1 MNASE
6 LLANTL
12 SPDAHTRDDATQKLE
27 SAARENFPAY
37 VLMLASELV
46 NESSLAH
53 VRNAAGLALKNAL
66 SAREIARQTDYANR
80 WLALDEG
87 TRNKVKQDALMA
99 LASPAPKVGTV
110 AAQVVSAIAAVEL
123 PQGQWMDV
131 ISILLGFVSEQS
143 NTSLRVATLQ
153 AIGFTCEALQ
163 NKPEILSMR
172 SNEILTA
179 VIHGARK
186 EESSQEVQLAA
197 IQALLN
203 SLEFVRDNFEREG
216 ERNYIMQVVCEATQN
231 PSVPVQ
237 VGAFECLVKIMS
249 LYYDKMN
256 YYMERALFGLTVMGM
271 KHSEPEIALQA
282 IEFWSTVC
290 ELETELAWEASEAN
304 EYGEVP
310 ENESKFFAKIAMPE
324 IVPVLLDLLT
334 HQDEDADEDEWDVS
348 KAAATCL
355 GLLAQAVQDTIVA
368 AVIPFIEA
376 NIRASD
382 WHMREAA
389 VMTFGSILDGPD
401 PNVLTPLV
409 NQALPILID
418 MMADS
423 NIHVKDT
430 VAWTLGRI
438 CDLLISTIQPDVH
451 LHPLIS
457 ALVTG
462 LQDNPRIAANC
473 CWALMNLADQLG
485 YVEGDDQETFN
496 QPSVLSPYYEGV
508 VQALLRLTETTT
520 SEGQHRTAAYE
531 AITSF
536 ITHSTLDT
544 IPVVQNTAVT
554 ILMRMEQLLGMQNQ
568 IVGAD
573 DRNNWN
579 DLMSNFCA
587 VITSVIRKLN
597 DGIQPLADRI
607 MTLLLQ
613 LINAAGKTSTLLEDA
628 FLVVGALSAA
638 LEQGFAPY
646 IPAFLPHLYPA
657 LKAHEDT
664 QLCTVAVGIIGDISR
679 ALGDQTAQYSSAFMN
694 VLLENLQSDILNR
707 NVKISILS
715 CFGDIAMAIGP
726 AFEPY
731 LAATMGVLRQAGA
744 VQPNP
749 LDIDLVEYVSLLR
762 EGILEAYTGIVAGFK
777 NTPKVDLLL
786 PHVPSMLELV
796 QRCLA
801 DSERTESTIKLA
813 VGLVGDLADAFPNGQ
828 IKQFLLAEWIAN
840 ELRMKSRVSPETKK
854 TVRWA
859 REMVK
864 RATA

>member
-1 MNASE
+1 MSE
-6 LLANTL
+6 SKL
-12 SPDAHTRDDATQKLE
+12 SPLLGSRDIVLHIWPKHRDLLSFDPA
-27 SAARENFPAY
+27 SVAALLY
-37 VLMLASELV
+37 LQ
-46 NESSLAH
+46 
-53 VRNAAGLALKNAL
+53 LALPGHFSVAYCANPDL
-66 SAREIARQTDYANR
+66 SPS
-80 WLALDEG
+80 G

-99 LASPAPKVGTV
+99 LASTAGKVGTV

-131 ISILLGFVSEQS
+131 ITILLGFVSEQS
-143 NTSLRVATLQ
+143 SSNLRVATLQ
-153 AIGFTCEALQ
+153 AIGFICEALQ

-186 EESSQEVQLAA
+186 DESSPDVQLAA
-197 IQALLN
+197 IQALYN

-216 ERNYIMQVVCEATQN
+216 ERNYIMQVVCEATQS

-249 LYYDKMN
+249 LYYDKMS

-290 ELETELAWEASEAN
+290 ELESELAWEASEAN

-355 GLLAQAVQDTIVA
+355 GLLAQAVQDNIVA

-376 NIRASD
+376 NIRAQD
-382 WHMREAA
+382 WHLREAA

-418 MMADS
+418 MMADT
-423 NIHVKDT
+423 NVNVKDT

-438 CDLLISTIQPDVH
+438 CDLLVSTIQPDVH
-451 LHPLIS
+451 LHPLVS
-457 ALVTG
+457 ALVSG

-485 YVEGDDQETFN
+485 YVDGDEPDSFN
-496 QPSVLSPYYEGV
+496 QPSPLSPYYEGV

-536 ITHSTLDT
+536 VTHSTADT

-554 ILMRMEQLLGMQNQ
+554 ILMRMEQLLAMQNQ

-607 MTLLLQ
+607 MTLILQ
-613 LINAAGKTSTLLEDA
+613 LINAASKTSTLLEDA

-638 LEQGFAPY
+638 LEHRCRITGDAP
-646 IPAFLPHLYPA
+646 
-657 LKAHEDT
+657 
-664 QLCTVAVGIIGDISR
+664 
-679 ALGDQTAQYSSAFMN
+679 
-694 VLLENLQSDILNR
+694 
-707 NVKISILS
+707 VKIL
-715 CFGDIAMAIGP
+715 M
-726 AFEPY
+726 
-731 LAATMGVLRQAGA
+731 
-744 VQPNP
+744 P
-749 LDIDLVEYVSLLR
+749 LPVNMR
-762 EGILEAYTGIVAGFK
+762 ERRKPGK
-777 NTPKVDLLL
+777 K
-786 PHVPSMLELV
+786 
-796 QRCLA
+796 R
-801 DSERTESTIKLA
+801 ESTGEEYFIGSKSEWA
-813 VGLVGDLADAFPNGQ
+813 S
-828 IKQFLLAEWIAN
+828 AEPA
-840 ELRMKSRVSPETKK
+840 
-854 TVRWA
+854 
-859 REMVK
+859 
-864 RATA
+864 

>member
-1 MNASE
+1 MNATE

-12 SPDAHTRDDATQKLE
+12 SPDATTRDDATQKLE

-37 VLMLASELV
+37 VMMLSNELV
-46 NESSLAH
+46 NEASPPH
-53 VRNAAGLALKNAL
+53 VRNAAGLALKNSL

-99 LASPAPKVGTV
+99 LASTAGKVGTV

-123 PQGQWMDV
+123 PHGQWMNV
-131 ISILLGFVSEQS
+131 ITTLLGFVSEQS
-143 NTSLRVATLQ
+143 STNLRVATLQ
-153 AIGFTCEALQ
+153 AIGFICEALQ

-186 EESSQEVQLAA
+186 EEPSPDVQLAA
-197 IQALLN
+197 IQALYN
-203 SLEFVRDNFEREG
+203 SLEFVRDNFERDG
-216 ERNYIMQVVCEATQN
+216 ERNYIMQVVCEATQS

-290 ELETELAWEASEAN
+290 ELESELAWEASEAN

-355 GLLAQAVQDTIVA
+355 GLLAQAVQDVIVP

-376 NIRASD
+376 NIRAQD
-382 WHMREAA
+382 WHLREAA

-401 PNVLTPLV
+401 PSVLTPLV

-418 MMADS
+418 MMADT
-423 NIHVKDT
+423 NVNVKDT

-438 CDLLISTIQPDVH
+438 CDLLVSTIQPDVH

-457 ALVTG
+457 ALVSG

-485 YVEGDDQETFN
+485 YVEGDEPDTFN
-496 QPSVLSPYYEGV
+496 QPSPLAPYYEGV

-536 ITHSTLDT
+536 VTHSTADT

-554 ILMRMEQLLGMQNQ
+554 ILMRMEQLLAMQNQ

-587 VITSVIRKLN
+587 SVIRKLN

-607 MTLLLQ
+607 MTLILQ

-628 FLVVGALSAA
+628 FLVVGALAAA

-646 IPAFLPHLYPA
+646 ISSFLPHLYPA

-664 QLCTVAVGIIGDISR
+664 QLCMVAVCIIGDISR

-694 VLLENLQSDILNR
+694 VLLENLQSDVLNR

-749 LDIDLVEYVSLLR
+749 LDIDLVEYVSNLR
-762 EGILEAYTGIVAGFK
+762 DGILEAYTGIVAGFK

-801 DSERTESTIKLA
+801 DSERTENTIKLA
-813 VGLVGDLADAFPNGQ
+813 VGLLGDLADAFPNGQ
-828 IKQFLLAEWIAN
+828 IKQLLLAEWIAN